1 MASGALDLQP
11 DPVLLNPCFDGY
23 RLRLV
28 DSSAVRTFPLQ
39 SAPVQPQLLAS
50 NELFTYD
57 EVCSRIHYNHLFPG
71 PQQGTFVYFAGGTRA
86 VLVDTRSEGAPLF
99 TPLFDVPPR
108 ASTGALQGY
117 PGAYALSETV
127 ILVFDGAES
136 LYLLQR
142 PAASGT
148 QWQPVGMVGLGSGP
162 VAAGPASGTQRPRM
176 NYVLGAT
183 LGHAKDAALSIR
195 LHYCHRID
203 KEVATT
209 RGRPGHSMPTFC
221 VRALQVDIP
230 LAANELGSQ
239 PAGIPE
245 LATSTAHTLHTHA
258 IPVYCAYA
266 SWDQYILG

>member
-11 DPVLLNPCFDGY
+11 DPALLNPCFDGY

-99 TPLFDVPPR
+99 TLLFDVPPR

-136 LYLLQR
+136 LYVLQC

-162 VAAGPASGTQRPRM
+162 VAA
-176 NYVLGAT
+176 
-183 LGHAKDAALSIR
+183 
-195 LHYCHRID
+195 
-203 KEVATT
+203 
-209 RGRPGHSMPTFC
+209 
-221 VRALQVDIP
+221 
-230 LAANELGSQ
+230 
-239 PAGIPE
+239 
-245 LATSTAHTLHTHA
+245 
-258 IPVYCAYA
+258 
-266 SWDQYILG
+266 